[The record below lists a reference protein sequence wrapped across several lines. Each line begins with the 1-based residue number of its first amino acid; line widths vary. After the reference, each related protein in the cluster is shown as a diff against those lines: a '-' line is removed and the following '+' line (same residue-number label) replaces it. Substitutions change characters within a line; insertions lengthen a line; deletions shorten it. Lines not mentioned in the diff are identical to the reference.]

1 MIFHAN
7 MIPFFL
13 IGGILGAA
21 YMGFQF
27 LKSQRSVVNGSMLGL
42 VAATGGPWLFMVPL
56 QSCTFEPERTSTDFW
71 IGIFFFYFGAALFV
85 FIAQYMAQFFH
96 PVPEMRPSVVQGQTS
111 TGTFNSPWLVPG
123 LLLLPSLAVLAM
135 FLYYP
140 AYETFRLSTFT
151 YRLGAPRRPFKCVE
165 NFTDLISPE
174 YGDIMLITVYM
185 SAAIVIGGLV
195 ISLLIAYL
203 AFQPVKGANVYRTM
217 LIWPYAISPAIAGLI
232 FDLMFDPQVGVID
245 NISRSTVGV
254 PIPDW
259 PQSPPFAQF
268 LIIIASIWKTLGYNI
283 LFYLAGLQNIPK
295 DLVEAAAIDGAN
307 GIQRF
312 RQIIIPM
319 LSPITFFLII
329 TNLTYAFF
337 ETYGTI
343 DYLTQGGPSGATRN
357 AMFHIIETAKTQRS
371 LGEAAAQSAVLFV
384 IVILITLWQFR
395 TSGRRVTYGA

>member
-1 MIFHAN
+1 MVFHTN
-7 MIPFFL
+7 MIPFFF
-13 IGGILGAA
+13 IVAVLGAA
-21 YMGFQF
+21 YMGFKF
-27 LKSQRSVVNGSMLGL
+27 MRARRSVVNGALLGL
-42 VAATGGPWLFMVPL
+42 VAASSGPWLFMFPL
-56 QSCTFEPERTSTDFW
+56 QSCTFEPERTQTDFLL
-71 IGIFFFYFGAALFV
+71 GLAFFGFGAALFV
-85 FIAQYMAQFFH
+85 FLAQYLAQFFH
-96 PVPEMRPSVVQGQTS
+96 PDASQKPDLVKQQIS

-123 LLLLPSLAVLAM
+123 LLLAPSLIVLAL

-140 AYETFRLSTFT
+140 AYETFRLSTFN

-174 YGDIMLITVYM
+174 YGEIMLVTLYM
-185 SAAIVIGGLV
+185 SAAIVIVGLF

-203 AFQPVKGANVYRTM
+203 AYQPVKGANIYRTL

-245 NISRSTVGV
+245 NMTKTAFGISL
-254 PIPDW
+254 PNW
-259 PQSPPFAQF
+259 PESAEFAQM

-307 GIQRF
+307 GVQRF
-312 RQIIIPM
+312 RHIVIPM

-337 ETYGTI
+337 DTYGTI
-343 DYLTQGGPSGATRN
+343 DYLTEGGPSGATVN
-357 AMFHIIETAKTQRS
+357 AMFNIIDTAKTSRA
-371 LGEAAAQSAVLFV
+371 LGDAAAQSVVLFV